1 MVNTFSCTSNF
12 SIVPL
17 NFAAN
22 ASDRIKCLL
31 QTFFFMLV
39 VLCLTNVLQVF
50 IYAIFQSGN
59 LSKKML
65 RNKQLNND
73 RSFQAKIIFQNHRT
87 KILHTFTI
95 NESESNHCGIISLS
109 PSGTQY
115 LPARS
120 RRIV

>member
-1 MVNTFSCTSNF
+1 
-12 SIVPL
+12 
-17 NFAAN
+17 
-22 ASDRIKCLL
+22 
-31 QTFFFMLV
+31 MLV

-87 KILHTFTI
+87 KIIRMFGLMRDWNFWDALF
-95 NESESNHCGIISLS
+95 ESILAGLVAGIIALWI
-109 PSGTQY
+109 
-115 LPARS
+115 L
-120 RRIV
+120 